1 MNDPGSL
8 KDPADAG
15 LAAERTRLAWRRTTL
30 SAAVVALLAVHQAV
44 AGGRS
49 PVHLVALAAV
59 AACLLAVL
67 ALAHRRITALARGE
81 RAAVG
86 RSPAVLCLLV
96 LAYAGLGLLLI

>member
-1 MNDPGSL
+1 MT
-8 KDPADAG
+8 DPADVG

-30 SAAVVALLAVHQAV
+30 TASIVALLAVHQAV
-44 AGGRS
+44 AGGRT

-59 AACLLAVL
+59 AGCLLAIL
-67 ALAHRRITALARGE
+67 ALAHRRIMALARGD

-86 RSPAVLCLLV
+86 RSPAVLSLLV